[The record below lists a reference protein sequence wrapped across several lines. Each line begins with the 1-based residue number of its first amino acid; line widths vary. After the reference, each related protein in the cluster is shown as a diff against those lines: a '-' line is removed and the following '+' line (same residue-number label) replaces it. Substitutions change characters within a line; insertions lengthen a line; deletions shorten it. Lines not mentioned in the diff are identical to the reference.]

1 MTLYRLAVEDMEPD
15 HWVAFALDLPG
26 CFCTAQTEAEAIA
39 LAPLKIA
46 DYFDWLAGH
55 DPSLPVITRPAEV
68 TVVEQFHSFYSPGDP
83 DYQVN
88 AFFEDDRRPL
98 TYWEVAGTL
107 RLLNWTRRDLLM
119 AIRSVTASQ
128 LAGPVGSL
136 LKHIGG
142 AENWY
147 FSRFDLGLEPAQLP
161 SDPLALV
168 EAVRANSRARLPQ
181 LIGDTTIREKQ
192 DEPWS
197 ARKIVRRTLWHEQ
210 DHTRQIEQLLA
221 AG

>member
-1 MTLYRLAVEDMEPD
+1 MMIYRLAVEDMEPD

-26 CFCTAQTEAEAIA
+26 CFCTAQTAAEAIA

-55 DPSLPVITRPAEV
+55 DPSLPVITRRPEV
-68 TVVEQFHSFYSPGDP
+68 TVVEQFHSLYSPGDP
-83 DYQVN
+83 DYLVN
-88 AFFEDDRRPL
+88 AFFDDDRRPL

-128 LAGPVGSL
+128 LAGPVGDL

-147 FSRFDLGLEPAQLP
+147 FDRFDLGLDPDRLP
-161 SDPLALV
+161 SDPLMLV
-168 EAVRANSRARLPQ
+168 ETVRANSRARLPQ

-192 DEPWS
+192 DERWS
-197 ARKIVRRTLWHEQ
+197 ARKIIRRTLWHEQ
-210 DHTRQIEQLLA
+210 DHTRQIKQLLA
-221 AG
+221 